1 MDSLGL
7 IKGIKPGSTS
17 VTATYGGISTTASIE
32 VTTASEPLGHFY
44 LDSDE
49 YSLSIGTELDVAAF
63 YTDELGS
70 TSLVTRDTAFSS
82 ANPQIATIDDYGNIT
97 GIAPGITYITAT
109 YNNLT
114 YRANV
119 WIVRPYVHLTKEGE
133 M

>member
-1 MDSLGL
+1 M
-7 IKGIKPGSTS
+7 
-17 VTATYGGISTTASIE
+17 TATYGGLSTTASIE
-32 VTTASEPLGHFY
+32 ITTVGEPLGHFY

-82 ANPQIATIDDYGNIT
+82 ANPQIATIDDDGNIT